1 MKLYDTPTIA
11 LAIFSAYVFL
21 IMCFTIFITISF
33 IKNKRWIN
41 VVLAVLSFIILFFL
55 YQILHS
61 VSRNE
66 TNSIFYPLGDA
77 SFYIYLSIVIALSLL
92 ITYLAIYFIIWNKNH
107 IIYTSIINAFD
118 VFLLGVLYFDSNGT
132 VLLVNNTMIDIFSYL
147 GIKENFNTETFK
159 EFVNNKIITLNN
171 GETYHFSISQ
181 ISIERKKNYF
191 SNKKYAAFIY
201 EVTAKNVTEINNKT
215 TLLKEENE
223 RILAN
228 NKLLVAYHEQIPDII
243 RHQEILKAK
252 INIHEEMNELLLS
265 TVYLLDNDDQELR
278 KEILN
283 KWKNNALLLSKE
295 NEDNV
300 NQDMVND
307 LKTLSKTL
315 GINIDFHH
323 LDDIKELNIRKLF
336 MIVGKE
342 TLLNVAKH
350 TSDKKLIIDVVKNNN
365 HYVMTFANEEGNKN
379 KNITY
384 GSGLTNIKRH
394 VEELNG
400 KMEVINEDNFIVKVE
415 V

>member
-21 IMCFTIFITISF
+21 IMCFTIFITVSF

-41 VVLAVLSFIILFFL
+41 AALSVLSFVILFFL
-55 YQILHS
+55 YQILHA
-61 VSRNE
+61 VSHK
-66 TNSIFYPLGDA
+66 TTTSFFYSLGDA

-118 VFLLGVLYFDSNGT
+118 VFSLGVLYFDSNGT
-132 VLLVNNTMIDIFSYL
+132 VLLVNNTMVDIFSYL
-147 GIKENFNTETFK
+147 GIKDNFNSETFK

-201 EVTAKNVTEINNKT
+201 EVIAKNVTEINNKT

-350 TSDKKLIIDVVKNNN
+350 TSDKKLIIDVIKNDN

-384 GSGLTNIKRH
+384 GSGLINIKRH